1 MLFSTSNHLFVRFSS
16 IVKEDLG
23 ALTAN
28 VTNPPHLEIE
38 YGNLQGA
45 VSKSNTDGSN
55 EHMESQ
61 FSYPLVE
68 EYCSLQTEKILG
80 YPAYDEDKFVIGFFS
95 HLTPSISLG
104 YFTPIEQLKNEF
116 DHADQMKAAYILS
129 KAIESRC
136 KTFYCIT
143 DFESLQSLMEA
154 ASSNNDI
161 TEKSV

>member
-1 MLFSTSNHLFVRFSS
+1 MVIYKEQYQSQTLMEVTSTWNRNF
-16 IVKEDLG
+16 
-23 ALTAN
+23 LTFWWRNIA
-28 VTNPPHLEIE
+28 
-38 YGNLQGA
+38 
-45 VSKSNTDGSN
+45 
-55 EHMESQ
+55 
-61 FSYPLVE
+61 
-68 EYCSLQTEKILG
+68 LQTEKILG